1 METEKPI
8 ILFDGVCN
16 FCNSSVDFVI
26 ARDPK
31 GIFRLG
37 ALQSEEAKPYLEKYE
52 IDPDDLSSMALIE
65 DGKLYRRS
73 TAALSIARR
82 LKQPWP
88 LLYVFIVIPPFVRD
102 FVYNWIAK
110 NRYKWFG
117 KMESCRMPTDEL
129 RERFLS

>member
-73 TAALSIARR
+73 TAALRIARR

-88 LLYVFIVIPPFVRD
+88 LLYVLIVIPPFVRD

>member
-73 TAALSIARR
+73 TAALRIARR

-117 KMESCRMPTDEL
+117 KMESCRMPT
-129 RERFLS
+129 

>member
-73 TAALSIARR
+73 TAALRIARR

>member
-65 DGKLYRRS
+65 DGKHYRRS
-73 TAALSIARR
+73 TAALRIARR

-88 LLYVFIVIPPFVRD
+88 LLYVLIVIPPFVRD